1 MSDLSKRLDYL
12 ESLGYQFNGALWS
25 DRITVHSPDHEALG
39 SMSLSVGNRECERTL
54 DLWGCPKVPV

>member
-25 DRITVHSPDHEALG
+25 DRITVHSPGDPTWSQRALFRHMPWG
-39 SMSLSVGNRECERTL
+39 WYLSDKCW
-54 DLWGCPKVPV
+54 DGCP